1 MTEYKRGCIQTCM
14 LSDWVAYFEW
24 VICNYRKSMLYNQ
37 CVWFECNLDLLL
49 SHSVLVS
56 DSCSWTFFC
65 TCYFLCFPFIC
76 MVSKYVFIGCYGYSL
91 VYWLTHTCSLFSS
104 LVCPVYIFSP
114 QFVQYLLRCFS
125 CSLSSLFF
133 VYNSAAIRSHSP
145 HFAWPAVTTIFVMLS
160 LSCDLS
166 ASAVSLHCNSLQLLY
181 HGLMG

>member
-91 VYWLTHTCSLFSS
+91 VHWLTNTCYLFSS
-104 LVCPVYIFSP
+104 LVCPV
-114 QFVQYLLRCFS
+114 C
-125 CSLSSLFF
+125 
-133 VYNSAAIRSHSP
+133 SP
-145 HFAWPAVTTIFVMLS
+145 HFVQFFDLCCLCCHLYFSHDIVCGYSCELSLLCFVYDNSASSPCFAWPRSDSNLRDFCPSIESDF
-160 LSCDLS
+160 
-166 ASAVSLHCNSLQLLY
+166 Q
-181 HGLMG
+181 